1 MLVFSDGFA
10 GSQVSNGTF
19 VFMPTLFLI
28 IFCFILI
35 FYVCFA
41 SLCLREGQ
49 ISRFAMSDFLFL
61 FFWFC
66 CNALFLL
73 AFFCILPQNFVCF
86 ISVLYFAL
94 FLEDVTAFSS
104 FVYFVLYWSL
114 LGLAAERRRSEG
126 WIFVCM
132 LNYYSNYYTYCC
144 YFRLHRPGIAT
155 IFISFSCN
163 IATISMLTS
172 FDFDVIATIILL
184 ARDLLLIYCYNAICI
199 CSKQQV

>member
-1 MLVFSDGFA
+1 MPVFSDGFV
-10 GSQVSNGTF
+10 GSQVSNGTL
-19 VFMPTLFLI
+19 VFMLILLLI
-28 IFCFILI
+28 IFCFIL
-35 FYVCFA
+35 FFLY
-41 SLCLREGQ
+41 LLREPLFAGRSNLSLRNVWFS
-49 ISRFAMSDFLFL
+49 ISD
-61 FFWFC
+61 FWFC
-66 CNALFLL
+66 YNAFFLL
-73 AFFCILPQNFVCF
+73 AFFCILPQHFICF
-86 ISVLYFAL
+86 ISVLYSAF

-104 FVYFVLYWSL
+104 FIHLTLYWSL

-132 LNYYSNYYTYCC
+132 LSYYSNYYTYCC

-155 IFISFSCN
+155 IFISLSCN

-172 FDFDVIATIILL
+172 LDFDVIATIILL